1 MSNMYEAYPAT
12 LDIDYPDHKLNR
24 FTTFL
29 RPIVAIP
36 ILIVLALVSGPTLH
50 VDSAERGIAL
60 ESGGIVAGATALVLL
75 FRRKYPRWWFD
86 WNLELLR
93 FGNRV
98 LAYLALMD
106 DTYPSTDEAQS
117 VHVELPYPD
126 AATGL
131 NRWLP
136 LVKWF
141 LALPHV
147 LALVFLTGAAVIAV
161 LFAWLFILFTARYPR
176 GLFDFVAGVFRW
188 HNRVIGYAIVLVT
201 DTYPPFSLR

>member
-1 MSNMYEAYPAT
+1 MIQAQEYPVT
-12 LDIDYPDHKLNR
+12 YSVDYPDRDLSR
-24 FTTFL
+24 LTTAF
-29 RPIVAIP
+29 RPIVALP
-36 ILIVLALVSGPTLH
+36 ILIVLATVMGGG
-50 VDSAERGIAL
+50 AEWS
-60 ESGGIVAGATALVLL
+60 EEGGMMAGAAGGLL
-75 FRRKYPRWWFD
+75 FIPPLLMIVFRKKYPRWWFD

-117 VHVELPYPD
+117 VHVELQYPD

-141 LALPHV
+141 LALPHF
-147 LALVFLTGAAVIAV
+147 LALIFLTGAAVIAV
-161 LFAWLFILFTARYPR
+161 LFAWLYILFTARYPR
-176 GLFDFVAGVFRW
+176 ELFDFVAGVFRW

-201 DTYPPFSLR
+201 DSYPPFSLR